1 MLTTLA
7 QVAPIPHA
15 APWGGLLAAYF
26 TLIGIPSGLTLATWW
41 HRSRF
46 PTASLTLDWRTTWL
60 CLALL
65 SGAGLLLTID
75 LGRPGRV
82 FLMLTRFG
90 NWDSPISLGAK
101 IIAVKTFLLAVALYL
116 LWRRRTASQG
126 ALGPRPARGSTK
138 HVDNTVVWLLGI
150 TSVALA
156 VYPIAVL
163 ARTWV
168 SPLASTSGAALIYL
182 VTSLLMGVATMQLV
196 QTWGLEATGRQV
208 AVHRQATLVLLMTY
222 AAALAFMTVSVPN
235 GPAKEALESVL
246 TGSWAPLFYTGAV
259 GVGLLVPAAALIWG
273 REMRWARPTA
283 CAAILAG
290 TGIAR
295 YLIFTA

>member
-1 MLTTLA
+1 MHSTLA
-7 QVAPIPHA
+7 QVAPMTPI
-15 APWGGLLAAYF
+15 PWGSLLATYF

-46 PTASLTLDWRTTWL
+46 PTTSLAVDWRTTWL

-75 LGRPGRV
+75 LGQPARF
-82 FLMLTRFG
+82 FLMLTKFG

-126 ALGPRPARGSTK
+126 APAPLPARGVAKYLDSA
-138 HVDNTVVWLLGI
+138 VVWLLGI

-163 ARTWV
+163 ARSWV
-168 SPLASTSGAALIYL
+168 SPLASTSGSALIYL
-182 VTSLLMGVATMQLV
+182 VTSLLMGAAVMQLV
-196 QTWGLEATGRQV
+196 QAWDPATTGRQIV
-208 AVHRQATLVLLMTY
+208 MYRQATLVLLMIY
-222 AAALAFMTVSVPN
+222 AATLAFTAVSVQN
-235 GPAKEALESVL
+235 GPAKDALNSVL
-246 TGSWAPLFYTGAV
+246 TGEWAPLFYTGAV
-259 GVGLLVPAAALIWG
+259 GVGLLLPAAVLASG
-273 REMRWARPTA
+273 RGGRWARMSTSV
-283 CAAILAG
+283 AILAS
-290 TGIAR
+290 TGIVR